1 MLTGE
6 VEILTPGGNSRVTCV
21 AMGRGQGARG
31 AQRRL
36 LIQHGAGRGVRKD
49 GLEQVAS
56 KLKLKDEENL
66 ASENEGKD
74 MASRMNRMCQASESK
89 RTRTAL

>member
-1 MLTGE
+1 M
-6 VEILTPGGNSRVTCV
+6 
-21 AMGRGQGARG
+21 
-31 AQRRL
+31 
-36 LIQHGAGRGVRKD
+36 RKD

-74 MASRMNRMCQASESK
+74 MPSRMNRMCRASESK